1 MKIFINICI
10 FLLALPFLWKANA
23 QVVITGNCTGVTV
36 SASSLPQHANNL
48 FEFPIEQSGCLL
60 TKIPPTAMTRR
71 TQLQRFN
78 HTTQSFEAVG
88 GFVHPPNGINFNNLA
103 HGTYR
108 VKVQVPI
115 IMSQPNCVGGFAKV
129 NNSSGQHI
137 GFRGHYTEGPT
148 GTFFSNEVIVG
159 MTTPSDINFT
169 FIDVPETGS
178 ESAYDYGEPVKINT
192 SQCKN
197 YDRWM
202 IAIIEDGGANRYMS
216 TGWMNGK
223 IGGGDGSMFDLTNL
237 WKGWITHWEFET
249 FRSYHVQVVL
259 ENNNCPNPSWN
270 QLIRTFFVCPTGTG
284 CRLGEREE
292 QPIHLGP
299 NPANSSVFLHNFD
312 AGSHP
317 GSLIVISD
325 MTGRTQQTGI
335 LTDNEI
341 DLSALPVGIYALQL
355 IHKGQRLFTSKL
367 IIAR

>member
-1 MKIFINICI
+1 M
-10 FLLALPFLWKANA
+10 
-23 QVVITGNCTGVTV
+23 
-36 SASSLPQHANNL
+36 
-48 FEFPIEQSGCLL
+48 
-60 TKIPPTAMTRR
+60 
-71 TQLQRFN
+71 
-78 HTTQSFEAVG
+78 
-88 GFVHPPNGINFNNLA
+88 FNNA
-103 HGTYR
+103 
-108 VKVQVPI
+108 
-115 IMSQPNCVGGFAKV
+115 N
-129 NNSSGQHI
+129 GQTI
-137 GFRGHYTEGPT
+137 GFRGHYSEATTGSTP

-169 FIDVPETGS
+169 FIDVPETGP
-178 ESAYDYGEPVKINT
+178 ESAYDYDEPVKINT

-216 TGWMNGK
+216 TGWLNGK
-223 IGGGDGSMFDLTNL
+223 IGGGDGSMFDLSDLWASWATN
-237 WKGWITHWEFET
+237 WEFET

-270 QLIRTFFVCPTGTG
+270 QLIKPFFVCPTGTG
-284 CRLGEREE
+284 CRLGEPEE
-292 QPIHLGP
+292 PQIRLGP

-325 MTGRTQQTGI
+325 MTGRTQQTAI
-335 LTDNEI
+335 LSSNEI
-341 DLSALPVGIYALQL
+341 DVSALPVGIYALQL

>member
-1 MKIFINICI
+1 MF
-10 FLLALPFLWKANA
+10 
-23 QVVITGNCTGVTV
+23 
-36 SASSLPQHANNL
+36 
-48 FEFPIEQSGCLL
+48 
-60 TKIPPTAMTRR
+60 
-71 TQLQRFN
+71 LQRFN
-78 HTTQSFEAVG
+78 FNTNTFETIQGPRAVNQP
-88 GFVHPPNGINFNNLA
+88 FSNLTN
-103 HGTYR
+103 GTYR
-108 VKVQVPI
+108 VKLQVPRRFFRA
-115 IMSQPNCVGGFAKV
+115 SCLPNGHIPAYFFGGQQAGWV
-129 NNSSGQHI
+129 
-137 GFRGHYTEGPT
+137 GHYSEVTDGDSP

-178 ESAYDYGEPVKINT
+178 ESAYDYGEEVKINT

-197 YDRWM
+197 YNRWM

-216 TGWMNGK
+216 TGWLNGK
-223 IGGGDGSMFDLTNL
+223 INGDGLMFDLKRL
-237 WKGWITHWEFET
+237 WKEWDPNWEFEA

-259 ENNNCPNPSWN
+259 ENNECPNPSWN

-284 CRLGEREE
+284 CRLGAPEE

-299 NPANSSVFLHNFD
+299 NPAHSSVFLHNFD

-317 GSLIVISD
+317 GSLIIISD
-325 MTGRTQQTGI
+325 MTGRTQQTGV

-341 DLSALPVGIYALQL
+341 DVSALPVGIYALQL